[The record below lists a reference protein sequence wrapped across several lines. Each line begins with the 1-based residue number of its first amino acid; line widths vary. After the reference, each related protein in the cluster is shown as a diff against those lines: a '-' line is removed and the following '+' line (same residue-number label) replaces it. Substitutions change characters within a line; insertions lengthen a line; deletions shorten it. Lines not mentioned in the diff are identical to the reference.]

1 MSVYVVRVS
10 SMVAVL
16 VVTLDLTVK
25 AVLVD
30 GLDGLVNGVL
40 QLALA

>member
-16 VVTLDLTVK
+16 VVTRDLTVK

>member
-1 MSVYVVRVS
+1 MHVVRYLG
-10 SMVAVL
+10 MIAVL
-16 VVTLDLTVK
+16 VVTRDLTVK